1 MLPQDED
8 YQVLGKALMVTFA
21 MDVTVLGD
29 EEGIPARSDTILKA
43 WLVAKKN
50 AKGFYLNNSTF

>member
-1 MLPQDED
+1 
-8 YQVLGKALMVTFA
+8 MVTFA

-29 EEGIPARSDTILKA
+29 EEGIPARSDAILKA
-43 WLVAKKN
+43 WLIAKKN